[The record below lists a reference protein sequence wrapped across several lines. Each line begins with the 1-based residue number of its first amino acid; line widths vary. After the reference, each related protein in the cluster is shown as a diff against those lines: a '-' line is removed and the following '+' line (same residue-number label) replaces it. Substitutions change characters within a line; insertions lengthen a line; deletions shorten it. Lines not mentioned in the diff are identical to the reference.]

1 MLIRESEKEP
11 GDTGM
16 DFKTALRHIQK
27 GAFAPVYVC
36 YGTESFL
43 IREFIQKLTERLIN
57 PEDAA
62 FAVSKYDL
70 AETSLDTIIEEAEE
84 LPFIGPRK
92 LIIASN
98 ALFLTG
104 AKESTKVEH
113 KPERL
118 LEYVKAPADFSVIV
132 LTVNAEKLDERKKLV
147 KSLKEKDCLVACTAL
162 TAGELGQWVQSEA
175 DKLGVHFA
183 PGIRDQFILYVGTNL
198 QNLTSELDKSAMF
211 IGRGGT
217 ITAEVVEQLVTRSIE
232 QNIFIMVEHIAQ
244 LKLDKAFTILADL
257 FRRKEEPIKIM
268 ALIARQFRIMYQVK
282 DMQKQGYSQQ
292 QMATQLG
299 LHPFAVKIAAGQCNR
314 FEAAE
319 LAGILDQLA
328 DLDYQMKSGKIDK
341 SLGLEMFLLRLMV

>member
-1 MLIRESEKEP
+1 
-11 GDTGM
+11 M

-27 GAFAPVYVC
+27 KTFAPVYVC
-36 YGTESFL
+36 YGTESYL
-43 IREFIQKLTERLIN
+43 IQEFIQKLTASLID
-57 PEDAA
+57 PQDAA

-70 AETSLDTIIEEAEE
+70 AETPLDTIIEEAEE

-92 LIIASN
+92 LIIATN

-104 AKESTKVEH
+104 AKETTKVEH

-118 LEYVKAPADFSVIV
+118 LEYFKAPVDFSVIV

-147 KSLKEKDCLVACTAL
+147 KSLKEKDCIVACTTL
-162 TAGELGQWVQSEA
+162 SAGELSSWVQGEA

-183 PGIRDQFILYVGTNL
+183 PGAMDQFIMYTGTNL
-198 QNLTSELDKSAMF
+198 QNLSSELDKCAMY
-211 IGRGGT
+211 IGRGGKIT
-217 ITAEVVEQLVTRSIE
+217 IEVLEQLVTRSIE
-232 QNIFIMVEHIAQ
+232 QNIFIMIEHIVQ

-282 DMQKQGYSQQ
+282 DMQQQGYSQQ
-292 QMATQLG
+292 QIATQLS
-299 LHPFAVKIAAGQCNR
+299 LHPYAVKIAAGQCNR
-314 FEAAE
+314 FEAAQ
-319 LAGILDQLA
+319 LASILGQLA